1 MDNILKDWLPIV
13 FSGIALVISIL
24 NIYKS
29 WRNDKRLEEYRN
41 WQSDFDVYKE
51 KMRQQEK
58 QSDNIMLKL
67 NSRAGL
73 IPYFHLLLDDSN
85 VSFEKNNIILG
96 ITLINV
102 GKECASNVMLYPIDG
117 KSGLENYFK
126 TENKEK
132 NNHFIYDYL
141 NQYYALPREKVSF
154 SMITEVPKEGNG
166 HLGNFVQFKI
176 RFSDLVGNLYEQ
188 KFRFGYDN
196 YMVKGFNR
204 DNTSYLPKLIEDK

>member
-13 FSGIALVISIL
+13 FSGIALVLSIL

-29 WRNDKRLEEYRN
+29 WKNDKDLEKYRN
-41 WQSDFDVYKE
+41 SQSDFDVYKE

-85 VSFEKNNIILG
+85 IIFEKNNIILG
-96 ITLINV
+96 VTLINV
-102 GKECASNVMLYPIDG
+102 GKESASNVMLFPMDK

-126 TENKEK
+126 TENREK
-132 NNHFIYDYL
+132 NNHFIHDYL
-141 NQYYALPREKVSF
+141 NQFYALPREKVSF
-154 SMITEVPKEGNG
+154 STLTEVPKEGNG
-166 HLGNFVQFKI
+166 YVVNFIHFKI
-176 RFSDLVGNLYEQ
+176 RFCDLVGNLYEQ

-196 YMVKGFNR
+196 YMLKGFSR
-204 DNTSYLPKLIEDK
+204 DSTSYLPKLIEDK

>member
-1 MDNILKDWLPIV
+1 MPIV
-13 FSGIALVISIL
+13 FSGIALVISIF

-29 WRNDKRLEEYRN
+29 WRNDKSLEKYRN
-41 WQSDFDVYKE
+41 WQSDFELYKE

-58 QSDNIMLKL
+58 QSDNIVLKL

-85 VSFEKNNIILG
+85 IIFEKNNIILG

-117 KSGLENYFK
+117 KSGSENYFK

-132 NNHFIYDYL
+132 NNHFIHNYL

-166 HLGNFVQFKI
+166 YVVNFVQFKI

-204 DNTSYLPKLIEDK
+204 DNISDLPKFIEDK

>member
-13 FSGIALVISIL
+13 FSGIALVISIF

-29 WRNDKRLEEYRN
+29 WRNDKNLEKYRN
-41 WQSDFDVYKE
+41 WQSDFEVYKE

-85 VSFEKNNIILG
+85 IIFEKNNIILG
-96 ITLINV
+96 VTLINV
-102 GKECASNVMLYPIDG
+102 GKECASNVMLYPMDG
-117 KSGLENYFK
+117 KYGLENYFK
-126 TENKEK
+126 IENQEK
-132 NNHFIYDYL
+132 NNHFIHDYL

-154 SMITEVPKEGNG
+154 SIITEVPKEGNG
-166 HLGNFVQFKI
+166 YVVNFIQFKI

-204 DNTSYLPKLIEDK
+204 DNTSYLPKFIEDK